1 LDSRPAR
8 QSKSPHHLLP
18 NSHVVFCYSFGI
30 FMRNSHDADVGDV
43 SLPGREDHCEH
54 LMSCN
59 PIRFS
64 PLVSVLFSVLLVSGL
79 AGCAAHVGPK
89 SIPADRFDYST
100 ALTRS
105 WKEQMLLNM
114 VKIRYMDPPLFLNVQ
129 QVVQQYTL
137 AGSGSIIAPGW
148 TGNATIAP
156 AGSVAGTWAESPT
169 ITYSPLSGE
178 QFTKSILQPVSPADL
193 LSLVEAGWPIDSVFG
208 IGVRSINGLHAG
220 SRTELLKRSGDPDFY
235 RVLALLKELQASDSF
250 GIRVDQTK
258 QGAGTILVFRTQR
271 VDETEVA
278 KGKTV
283 RELLHLNPD
292 AQEFR
297 LSFAAQQIDDK
308 EIAML
313 TRSMLEILAE
323 ASAGVEIPSSD
334 VAEGRVLKMDLTG
347 PSSELGPKL
356 MIHVHSS
363 SSKPASNQ
371 AFSTVPYRNYWF
383 WVDDTDLASKRGLGF
398 MMLLF
403 TLVESGNTVAPPVLT
418 ISKP

>member
-1 LDSRPAR
+1 MSGSR
-8 QSKSPHHLLP
+8 
-18 NSHVVFCYSFGI
+18 
-30 FMRNSHDADVGDV
+30 
-43 SLPGREDHCEH
+43 
-54 LMSCN
+54 
-59 PIRFS
+59 IRFS
-64 PLVSVLFSVLLVSGL
+64 CLVGVLFLSLLVSGL
-79 AGCAAHVGPK
+79 IGCAARVGPK

-100 ALTRS
+100 AL
-105 WKEQMLLNM
+105 LLNM

-137 AGSGSIIAPGW
+137 AGSGSITAPGW
-148 TGNATIAP
+148 TGNTTIAP

-169 ITYSPLSGE
+169 ITYSPMSGE
-178 QFTKSILQPVSPADL
+178 QFTKSILQPVSPTDL

-220 SRTELLKRSGDPDFY
+220 SRTELLKRPGDPDFY
-235 RVLALLKELQASDSF
+235 RVLSLLKELQASDSF

-258 QGAGTILVFRTQR
+258 AGAGTILVFRTQH
-271 VDETEVA
+271 VEEAEVA
-278 KGKTV
+278 KGKTI

-297 LSFAAQQIDDK
+297 LTFAAQQIDDK

-323 ASAGVEIPSSD
+323 ASAGVEIPPSD
-334 VAEGRVLKMDLTG
+334 VDEGRVLKMDIQG
-347 PSSELGPKL
+347 PSSEFGPKL

-363 SSKPASNQ
+363 SSKPDSNR
-371 AFSTVPYRNYWF
+371 AFTAVPYRNYWF